1 MPGGR
6 PTEYRAE
13 YVEIVANMCA
23 NGATD
28 IELADELDVSVQTLY
43 NWRAKYPEFLE
54 ATRVCKDIADE
65 RVVRS
70 LFNRA
75 VGFEHAAVKIFM
87 PAGAT
92 QAVYADYRE
101 VIPPDTAAA
110 KFWLTNRK
118 RADWQER
125 VQQEHSGPDG
135 GAIQIVSTI
144 PRPPKDAE

>member
-1 MPGGR
+1 
-6 PTEYRAE
+6 
-13 YVEIVANMCA
+13 MCA

-28 IELADELDVSVQTLY
+28 IELADEFDVSVQTLY
-43 NWRAKYPEFLE
+43 NWRAKFPEFLE
-54 ATRVCKDIADE
+54 ATRVGKDIADE

-75 VGFEHAAVKIFM
+75 VGYEHQAVKIFM
-87 PAGAT
+87 PAGADKP
-92 QAVYADYRE
+92 VFADYRE

-125 VQQEHSGPDG
+125 VQNEHTGADG
-135 GAIQIVSTI
+135 GAIQIISAV
-144 PRPPKDAE
+144 PRPNRE